1 MSLNRFKTALAS
13 LEVTRKW
20 VLLSSAVIAVSSFL
34 PWYKDL
40 DAFKAGDLYL
50 GVSGPLFLVGLMVLA
65 TSLLIGAWIVLPAL
79 GKRLPRFPFKEGE
92 VFMFLGIQDLIFLF
106 IANSVFFHPKFGFNI
121 LQKQTGFG
129 MIVAFIGV
137 FLLLWS
143 SYSLYRK
150 EKRNAIPREGRAP
163 EPLIKFPEPKPEV
176 RLQQERPVGPYLGNS
191 PLVSKPGMN
200 RPLHFG
206 SAKHDLSSQGG
217 HHRNMPKPTPVA
229 PRDNPTSESSG
240 PQPLR
245 MDL

>member
-1 MSLNRFKTALAS
+1 MSFNRFKTALAS

-40 DAFKAGDLYL
+40 DAFGAGDLYL
-50 GVSGPLFLVGLMVLA
+50 GVSGPLFLVGLMVLG

-79 GKRLPRFPFKEGE
+79 GKRLPRFPFKESE
-92 VFMFLGIQDLIFLF
+92 MFMFLGVQDLLFLF
-106 IANSVFFHPKFGFNI
+106 VANSVFFHPKFGLNV
-121 LQKQTGFG
+121 LQKETGFG

-143 SYSLYRK
+143 GYNLHRK
-150 EKRNAIPREGRAP
+150 EKHYEIPREGRVP
-163 EPLIKFPEPKPEV
+163 EPLIKFPEPKQEPRV
-176 RLQQERPVGPYLGNS
+176 QQERPTGPYLGNS
-191 PLVSKPGMN
+191 PVISRPGIN

-206 SAKHDLSSQGG
+206 TAKHDPSNPSGF
-217 HHRNMPKPTPVA
+217 HRETPKPTVA
-229 PRDNPTSESSG
+229 PRETSTTESSG